1 MFSII
6 KFFIKK
12 TFIAYYIEDDIFY
25 TQKIIIKN
33 DKIIEKYEEQFENEE
48 EFLKFIKTS
57 LLENTQTYIS
67 TLITTYNQGCLDS
80 CSHKRYKEFGINIE
94 NIKILCIDNKFSIFI
109 GLFEL
114 QEFKKE
120 VNKYS
125 VDLIYSPYLIIEN
138 NKEETKNTLYA
149 LITKNNII
157 LSIYKNKFPLYS
169 AIYEFKKEET
179 ETNLNDN
186 ETNTNLFDDEI
197 PIDDVEEIDDLDDL
211 DSLDENIE
219 EGLDNLE
226 DLENIDELE
235 KNNKDFVNIKEESEI
250 INFIKNSIKDYYENY
265 SDDFLENIYLLKT
278 YELETNFLK
287 ELEDELF
294 VNIKTKEVKI
304 LDNINL
310 LARKDIDV

>member
-12 TFIAYYIEDDIFY
+12 TFISYYIEDDIFY
-25 TQKIIIKN
+25 TQKIIVKN
-33 DKIIEKYEEQFENEE
+33 DKIIEKYEDKFKNEE
-48 EFLKFIKTS
+48 EFLKFIKIS
-57 LLENTQTYIS
+57 LIENTQTYIS
-67 TLITTYNQGCLDS
+67 TLIMTYNQGCLDS

-94 NIKILCIDNKFSIFI
+94 NIKILCINNKFSIFI

-114 QEFKKE
+114 QEFKKNVE
-120 VNKYS
+120 KYK

-138 NKEETKNTLYA
+138 NKEITKNTLYA
-149 LITKNNII
+149 LITKKNII
-157 LSIYKNKFPLYS
+157 LSIYKDEYPLYS
-169 AIYEFKKEET
+169 SIYEFKKEDA
-179 ETNLNDN
+179 ETNLNDD

-219 EGLDNLE
+219 EGLDDLE
-226 DLENIDELE
+226 DEDELD
-235 KNNKDFVNIKEESEI
+235 KNEKDFINIKEETEI

-294 VNIKTKEVKI
+294 VNVKTKKVNI